1 MKVIC
6 EKEKLRKSVALAEKI
21 TAKNATLPILG
32 TILLSAK
39 EGMLQI
45 RSTNLD
51 VGAEFDIPAQVK
63 EEGEVALSGSVLAN
77 TLSFLYGDGSVIL
90 ELKNGN
96 LSIET
101 KEKKSSIIIKSH
113 VPDDFPTIP
122 KIEEGDSFDI
132 LAKDLISGVKS
143 VLYSASVSDIKPE
156 ISSVYI
162 YPNQTNIVFVATDS
176 FRLSEKSVPQ
186 QNHNDFSGV
195 IVPFKNIAEII
206 RIFEEQSGNIA
217 VRANK
222 NQISFYCDGVYVT
235 SRLVSG
241 VFPDYKQIIP
251 QKHATEAVILK
262 QDLTDVFKMTNIF
275 SDKFNKVKFLVHP
288 KEKTMELS
296 SQNENGEFS
305 TQVSAALSGDAV
317 EINFNYKYIADA
329 IQSIGADSVT
339 LYFNGEQKPLIVRG
353 AGDNSFLALIG
364 PINK

>member
-1 MKVIC
+1 M
-6 EKEKLRKSVALAEKI
+6 ALAEKI

-39 EGMLQI
+39 QGILQI

-77 TLSFLYGDGSVIL
+77 TLSFLYGDGSVVL

-113 VPDDFPTIP
+113 IPDDFPTIP

-132 LAKDLISGVKS
+132 LAKDLVSGVKS
-143 VLYSASVSDIKPE
+143 VIYSASVSDIKPE
-156 ISSVYI
+156 ISSVYM

-176 FRLSEKSVPQ
+176 FRLSEKTILQ
-186 QNHNDFSGV
+186 QQHNDFSGV
-195 IVPFKNIAEII
+195 IIPFKNITEII
-206 RIFEEQSGNIA
+206 RIFEDQSGNIA

-241 VFPDYKQIIP
+241 IFPDYKQIIP
-251 QKHATEAVILK
+251 RQHATEAILLK
-262 QDLTDVFKMTNIF
+262 QDLADVFKITNIF
-275 SDKFNKVKFLVHP
+275 SDKFNKVKLSVHP
-288 KEKTMELS
+288 SKKTMEIS
-296 SQNENGEFS
+296 SHNEHGEFS
-305 TQVSAALSGDAV
+305 THVNAALSGDAV

-329 IQSIGADSVT
+329 LQSINTDSVT
-339 LYFNGEQKPLIVRG
+339 LHFNGEQKPLIVRG
-353 AGDNSFLALIG
+353 VGDNSFLALIG